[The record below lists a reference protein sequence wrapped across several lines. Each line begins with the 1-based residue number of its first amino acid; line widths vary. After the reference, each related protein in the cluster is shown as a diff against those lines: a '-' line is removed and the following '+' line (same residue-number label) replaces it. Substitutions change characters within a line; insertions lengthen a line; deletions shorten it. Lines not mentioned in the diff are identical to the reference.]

1 MSETEFHG
9 SSSVAAA
16 STTTT
21 TTPLLPHYHSQH
33 QQHQFLSHGSV
44 TVNPQPQPQHQ
55 QHQQSLSLAQ
65 RMQGDTC
72 FRCHQQ
78 GHWAIYC
85 PFKTPPSKS
94 EPSTSTPSPTRALDL
109 PLLRC
114 RCGRYCLIRV
124 AQTDKNPGRKFYTCP
139 GVNVRTSYTIIYFD
153 NFFDLGTFGFR
164 FLLMFFLF
172 VTFLTGY

>member
-9 SSSVAAA
+9 SSSVGAA
-16 STTTT
+16 
-21 TTPLLPHYHSQH
+21 TTPHPPPLSPHYHSQH

-44 TVNPQPQPQHQ
+44 TVTPQPQHQ
-55 QHQQSLSLAQ
+55 QHQKSLSLAQ

-94 EPSTSTPSPTRALDL
+94 KPSTSTPSPTSALDL

-114 RCGRYCLIRV
+114 RCGRYCLVRV

-139 GVNVRTSYTIIYFD
+139 GVNVRTSYTIINFGT
-153 NFFDLGTFGFR
+153 FFDLGAFGFR